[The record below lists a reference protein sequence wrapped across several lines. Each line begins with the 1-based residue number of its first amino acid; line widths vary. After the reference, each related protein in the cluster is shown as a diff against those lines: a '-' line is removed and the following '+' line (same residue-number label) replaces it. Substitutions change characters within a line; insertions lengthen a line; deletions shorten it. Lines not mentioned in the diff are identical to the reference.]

1 MAYQYAPPNWKLR
14 ARIWIIVVFLTL
26 CAADYLL
33 LTFTYN
39 EFNPIPLMSGVAIMS
54 ALCSKAL
61 LIGMWRRL
69 AWARYT
75 LIGLLFASLMAFA
88 ILMFKMVGSKAP
100 RPSGLLKKPIAAMAL
115 QMMALVPLGK
125 SRSIR
130 RQMHPMTGR
139 N

>member
-1 MAYQYAPPNWKLR
+1 MGYQYVSPKWKIR
-14 ARIWIIVVFLTL
+14 ARIWIAVVFVTL

-39 EFNPIPLMSGVAIMS
+39 PFNPIPMMSAVAIMS
-54 ALCSKAL
+54 ALCTKAL

-75 LIGLLFASLMAFA
+75 LIGMLFASLMAFS
-88 ILMFKMVGSKAP
+88 IVMFIMVGSKAP

-115 QMMALVPLGK
+115 QIMALVPLGK

-139 N
+139 D